1 MSRMRISSS
10 VPSEA
15 LRQAVSALT
24 RAHDVANREM
34 ASGLK
39 ADLGVALGEDYG
51 RLAGDKARLAAL
63 DALDA
68 TDALAASRLT
78 AAQSSLEQMKK
89 GADSLRGA
97 LLAARASPQQRAGL
111 VETARAV
118 LAQTVS
124 ALNADS
130 SGVALFGGQRLD
142 APIVAAYDAT
152 RATGPAAAIAAAFQ
166 SAFGVTQDDAGLAAI
181 PAADMKSFLDGAF
194 HAAFAP
200 AGWSATWSRAT
211 DATMTTTLAPGETTA
226 TSASANEAGFR
237 ALIEAATMV
246 ADLGAGHLNE
256 SAFGALVDT
265 AISVASTATDGLSA
279 TQTRLGA
286 SQQRIADAQS
296 AMQATRQRLTGDI
309 DAAQGVDPYD
319 AATRVN
325 DLGARLEQA
334 YALTT
339 RLNRLSLLNYL

>member
-1 MSRMRISSS
+1 MRISSS

-39 ADLGVALGEDYG
+39 ADIGVALGEDYG
-51 RLAGDKARLAAL
+51 RLTGDKARLAAL

-68 TDALAASRLT
+68 TDALAASRL
-78 AAQSSLEQMKK
+78 AATQSSLDQMKK
-89 GADSLRGA
+89 GAESLRGA

-118 LAQTVS
+118 LAQTIS
-124 ALNADS
+124 ALNADA

-142 APIVAAYDAT
+142 APVVAAYDAT
-152 RATGPAAAIAAAFQ
+152 RATGPAADIAAAFQ
-166 SAFGVTQDDAGLAAI
+166 TAFGVTQDAPGVAAI
-181 PAADMKSFLDGAF
+181 SAADMRSFLDSAF
-194 HAAFAP
+194 HAPFSP
-200 AGWSATWSRAT
+200 PGWSAWSRAT
-211 DATMTTTLAPGETTA
+211 DATMTTTVAPNETA
-226 TSASANEAGFR
+226 QTSASANEAGFR
-237 ALIEAATMV
+237 ALTEVATMV
-246 ADLGAGHLNE
+246 ADLGAAHLNE
-256 SAFGALVDT
+256 AAFGALVDK
-265 AISVASTATDGLSA
+265 AISVASSASDGLSA

-286 SQQRIADAQS
+286 AQQRIADAQA
-296 AMQATRQRLTGDI
+296 AMQATRQRLTLDI